1 MSERKSLQAGI
12 TDVLHELER
21 RFRVELTPSEANEL
35 KSAVGVLLGLRVSRE
50 IAKVLLER
58 VLHMEESTTYQLI
71 IERGIEKGIEQGESL
86 GRLKGARDM
95 LLSLGRERLG
105 APSKKV
111 QQTLAKVNDLE
122 RLQRMIG
129 KLFDAE
135 SWQDVV
141 DTQ

>member
-1 MSERKSLQAGI
+1 MWSILSDPRSLSC
-12 TDVLHELER
+12 L
-21 RFRVELTPSEANEL
+21 VE
-35 KSAVGVLLGLRVSRE
+35 VG
-50 IAKVLLER
+50 KVILER

-71 IERGIEKGIEQGESL
+71 IEKGEVL
-86 GRLKGARDM
+86 GRLKGARDT
-95 LLSLGRERLG
+95 LLSLGSDRLG

-111 QQTLAKVNDLE
+111 QQTVAKATDVE

-129 KLFDAE
+129 RLFDAD